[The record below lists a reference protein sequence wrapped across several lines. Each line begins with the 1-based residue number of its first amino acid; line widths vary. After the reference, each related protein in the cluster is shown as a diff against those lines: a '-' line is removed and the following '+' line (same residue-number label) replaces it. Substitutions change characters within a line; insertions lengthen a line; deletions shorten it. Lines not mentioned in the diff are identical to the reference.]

1 MFKDSP
7 KQAGSELYSSTK
19 RKVSEREQWETPCS
33 REWRLP
39 SADLAYFLVRFTAQ
53 IWDAVNRLMSLMLLH
68 MSINFTV
75 RGDLVNSKCE
85 HEAPGL
91 RIKGMG
97 TQVVFSSV
105 LKVRGKGLRSREEE
119 WADQQLAAQ
128 FVVIAKILFL

>member
-1 MFKDSP
+1 
-7 KQAGSELYSSTK
+7 
-19 RKVSEREQWETPCS
+19 
-33 REWRLP
+33 
-39 SADLAYFLVRFTAQ
+39 
-53 IWDAVNRLMSLMLLH
+53 MSLMLLH
-68 MSINFTV
+68 ISINFTV

-85 HEAPGL
+85 LEALGL